1 MNVLVIGATGFIGSH
16 LVRKLTDRGHTVTA
30 LSRHATSADLPEG
43 VRAYDGDVTDYQSIE
58 GAFEGQDGVVF
69 LPALSPLFK
78 PRGGNVMHDKIH
90 YGGTENALAAAE
102 KHGVERFVHMSNLG
116 ASPDGRTAY
125 MRAKGR
131 AEERVTESDREWV
144 VFRPSIVF
152 GDGGEFIPFTRKLT
166 TPYLAGLPGGGK
178 TPFQPIWIGDFA
190 PMIADALEEDE
201 HVGQV
206 YDIGGP
212 EVYTLAEVAKLAH
225 RANGRPVSIL
235 PIPMALAKL
244 GAALAGP
251 LPFIPFGPDQ
261 VRALKYDNR
270 VTDNG
275 ITAFDVEPGNLLTLP
290 EYLGL
295 TEASA
300 TVRSKPRAEGA
311 NQ

>member
-1 MNVLVIGATGFIGSH
+1 MNVLVIGGTGFIGSH
-16 LVRKLTDRGHTVTA
+16 LVRELTDRGHTVTA
-30 LSRHATSADLPEG
+30 LSRHATSADLPDG
-43 VRAYDGDVTDYQSIE
+43 VQAYDGDVTDYQSIE
-58 GAFEGQDGVVF
+58 GAFEGQDAVVF
-69 LPALSPLFK
+69 LPALTPLFQ
-78 PRGGNVMHDKIH
+78 PRGGNAMHDKVH

-102 KHGVERFVHMSNLG
+102 EHGVKRFVQMSNIN

-131 AEERVTESDREWV
+131 AEERVKASDRDWV

-190 PMIADALEEDE
+190 PMLADAVEDDK
-201 HVGQV
+201 HVGHV
-206 YDIGGP
+206 YEIGGP
-212 EVYTLAEVAKLAH
+212 EVYTLAAVAKLAH
-225 RANGRPVSIL
+225 RAKGRPVSIV
-235 PIPMALAKL
+235 PIPIPLAKL
-244 GAALAGP
+244 GATVAGP
-251 LPFIPFGPDQ
+251 IPFIPFGPDQ

-275 ITAFDVEPGNLLTLP
+275 ITAFGVEPGDLLTLP

-295 TEASA
+295 ADESPSVSADAPTE
-300 TVRSKPRAEGA
+300 RAK
-311 NQ
+311 Q